1 MSMDP
6 DRFLMG
12 APKVPSWKFV
22 NPGDRILGEV
32 VFREVRQQID
42 YLTKEPKV
50 WKSGDPMYQLVVHVQ
65 TQLRDPSIEND
76 QGLRAVYVK
85 GRQMEA
91 VIRDAV
97 RAAGAPGIQV
107 GGQLSLTYI
116 GPDMTSEAPIKPHAF
131 QAAYRAAPVAGVM
144 PGQPQ
149 TFGYGPSVVQ
159 ALPDPW
165 AQPAQAYPQA
175 RPQQP
180 AHATGGTI
188 AGPQSYYPQHE
199 PAGQPAHHEQGPP
212 PEWATAAPTS
222 PAAPAPAMN
231 TLAAIKA
238 AQLAGQP
245 VSGQPNVDYP
255 PPF

>member
-12 APKVPSWKFV
+12 APKVPSWKFA

-32 VFREVRQQID
+32 IFREVRQQID

-65 TQLRDPSIEND
+65 TTMHDPTIEND
-76 QGLRAVYVK
+76 RGVRAVYIK
-85 GRQMEA
+85 GRQMET

-131 QAAYRAAPVAGVM
+131 QAAYRAAPAAGVM

-149 TFGYGPSVVQ
+149 QFAQP
-159 ALPDPW
+159 APADPW
-165 AQPAQAYPQA
+165 AQTFQAA
-175 RPQQP
+175 LRPQQAAQP
-180 AHATGGTI
+180 AYATGGTI

-199 PAGQPAHHEQGPP
+199 PAGMPAHHEQGPP

>member
-12 APKVPSWKFV
+12 APKVPSWKFA

-32 VFREVRQQID
+32 IFREVRQQID

-50 WKSGDPMYQLVVHVQ
+50 WKSGDPMYQLVVHLQ

-76 QGLRAVYVK
+76 QGVRAVYIK

-131 QAAYRAAPVAGVM
+131 QAAYRAAPAAGVM

-149 TFGYGPSVVQ
+149 TFAAP
-159 ALPDPW
+159 ADPW

-180 AHATGGTI
+180 VYATGGTF
-188 AGPQSYYPQHE
+188 AGPNSYYPQHE

-212 PEWATAAPTS
+212 PEWATAVPTS

-231 TLAAIKA
+231 TLAAIRA
-238 AQLAGQP
+238 AQAAVQS
-245 VSGQPNVDYP
+245 VSGQPDGFGE

>member
-12 APKVPSWKFV
+12 APKVPSWKFT

-32 VFREVRQQID
+32 IFREVRQQID

-65 TQLRDPSIEND
+65 TKMFDPSIEND
-76 QGLRAVYVK
+76 QGVRAVYIK
-85 GRQMEA
+85 GRQMET

-131 QAAYRAAPVAGVM
+131 QAAYRPAPAAGVM

-149 TFGYGPSVVQ
+149 QFARQ
-159 ALPDPW
+159 APADPW

-180 AHATGGTI
+180 VYATGGTI
-188 AGPQSYYPQHE
+188 AGPNSYYPQHE
-199 PAGQPAHHEQGPP
+199 PAGMPAHHEQGPP
-212 PEWATAAPTS
+212 PDWATAAPTS

-231 TLAAIKA
+231 TLAAIRA
-238 AQLAGQP
+238 AQAAGQP
-245 VSGQPNVDYP
+245 VSGQPNSYP
-255 PPF
+255 EPAF